1 MKTKSSLETLPRN
14 FARISIQRAWMPHT
28 TYSNPCRSQ
37 NLSTDL
43 PGYQPPLAWH
53 QSKLQTERERAEDDD
68 AANITATKG
77 EGGKVCRPSPS
88 RPRPRPRPLPRS
100 YASCS
105 VEWRDGVLEVC
116 FAVAGAFAG
125 SSSCSNE
132 AEGRE
137 RGVTEPT
144 WRGSDMRPRRR
155 RWAARVG
162 PVGPSPTVLCP
173 ALPCPYPAV
182 RRCVF
187 RFAEW
192 LDVAPLSLS
201 LSVQLGRGWRE
212 DDEEEEICI
221 HACMRISPSLQLLL
235 LLRLLQQ
242 LQLLSLR

>member
-1 MKTKSSLETLPRN
+1 M
-14 FARISIQRAWMPHT
+14 
-28 TYSNPCRSQ
+28 
-37 NLSTDL
+37 
-43 PGYQPPLAWH
+43 
-53 QSKLQTERERAEDDD
+53 
-68 AANITATKG
+68 
-77 EGGKVCRPSPS
+77 CRPSPS

-201 LSVQLGRGWRE
+201 LSLSSWGEDGGRMMKKKRYASM
-212 DDEEEEICI
+212 
-221 HACMRISPSLQLLL
+221 HACASHHPYNYYYCCDYCNNSNYSPFVSFLLCLFLASIAFAMSSSSSSYSTWWDCSNDLCLKDPCTKFHIPSYWLLTPLLL
-235 LLRLLQQ
+235 VF
-242 LQLLSLR
+242 